1 MVVPEVFGA
10 FFDEA
15 IGEGFDVVVRGEGAV
30 GGGGGGLVVGGE
42 GGADVGANASLVEL
56 LLLFDE
62 SVLFVSGEL
71 LVHALP
77 LPLVHAAGKGSGTAT
92 HASERNPV
100 PVARCPTSF
109 PDHPTPHCWRLQNH
123 NKGF

>member
-1 MVVPEVFGA
+1 M
-10 FFDEA
+10 
-15 IGEGFDVVVRGEGAV
+15 
-30 GGGGGGLVVGGE
+30 
-42 GGADVGANASLVEL
+42 GANASWVEL
-56 LLLFDE
+56 LLLLDE

-77 LPLVHAAGKGSGTAT
+77 LPLVHAAGKGARTAT
-92 HASERNPV
+92 HVSERNPV